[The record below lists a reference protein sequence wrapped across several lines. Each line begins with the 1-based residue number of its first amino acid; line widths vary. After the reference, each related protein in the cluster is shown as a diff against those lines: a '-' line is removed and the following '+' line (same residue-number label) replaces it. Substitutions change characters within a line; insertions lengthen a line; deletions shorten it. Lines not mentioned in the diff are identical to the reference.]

1 MADISAKAVKELRDK
16 TGAGMMDCKRALAD
30 AEGQLQEAVDLLRE
44 RGLAKASKRQGRA
57 TSEGTVAMA
66 LEGDSGAV
74 VELGCETDF
83 VAKTEDFQ
91 ELAGRLASAV
101 AADASLDSS
110 EAVLAAPLAAGS
122 GDELVRSAASKLGE
136 NVELKRV
143 RRLATLGAGLVGGY
157 VHAGGK
163 LGVLVALG
171 TAAGGEGVETL
182 AKDLAMH
189 VAAAD
194 PTPQAVDAS
203 GVAPEFLERE
213 RGLFLRQAEQEGRP
227 AQVLDKIVEGRI
239 AKLKREICLLDQS
252 FVKDPDKSIRNLLEE
267 ARDRLGE
274 EVVIEGFVRFK
285 LGESSEA

>member
-1 MADISAKAVKELRDK
+1 
-16 TGAGMMDCKRALAD
+16 MMDCKRALAD
-30 AEGQLQEAVDLLRE
+30 AEGELEKAVDLLRE

-91 ELAGRLASAV
+91 KLAGRLASAV

-110 EAVLAAPLAAGS
+110 EAVLAAPLEGGS
-122 GDELVRSAASKLGE
+122 GDDLVRGAVGRLGE

-143 RRLATLGAGLVGGY
+143 GQLAAQGAGLVGGY

-171 TAAGGEGVETL
+171 TAAGGEGVEAL

-203 GVAPEFLERE
+203 GISPEFLERE
-213 RGLFLRQAEQEGRP
+213 RSLFLRQAEQEGRP
-227 AQVLDKIVEGRI
+227 AQVLDKIAEGRI
-239 AKLKREICLLDQS
+239 AKLKKEICLLDQP
-252 FVKDPDKSIRNLLEE
+252 FVKDPDKSVRNLLEE

-274 EVVIEGFVRFK
+274 EVVIQAFVRFK
-285 LGESSEA
+285 LGETSEA